1 MSESFAGYFR
11 DYALAFDA
19 FDPERIACFFHL
31 PCLMVD
37 RGGAAVLTTRDQL
50 LENMRAVLEHH
61 RQQGYA
67 RAAVCEIEAHRQ
79 AASLATAQ
87 LRWRILREDDSPLWD
102 WRNSYQLVDY
112 GEGWKIAVSTTHA
125 E

>member
-1 MSESFAGYFR
+1 VSESFAGYFR

-61 RQQGYA
+61 RQ
-67 RAAVCEIEAHRQ
+67 
-79 AASLATAQ
+79 
-87 LRWRILREDDSPLWD
+87 RILREDDSPLWD